1 MPPSLP
7 VAILGAGRIGQ
18 VHARTIAHR
27 IPGARL
33 VGVADPRLEAAQAL
47 ADELGIP
54 RVSAHPAELIADP
67 EVRAVLVCSSTD
79 THADLVIA
87 AAGEGKHVF
96 CEKPLDLDLAR
107 IDLVLQAVDRAGVQ
121 LMLGFNRR
129 FDPDFARV
137 RALVAS
143 GAVGR
148 PEMLRIT
155 SRDPSPPPAEYVA
168 VSGGLFLDM
177 TIHDF
182 DMARFVMGQEVV
194 ELHAMAGVLVD
205 PVIGDAGD
213 VDSAVI
219 SLRFAGGALGVIENS
234 RRAVYGYDQRVEV
247 LGSGGRVG
255 NGNHSAD
262 SVQLANGQGLHDPP
276 LLDFF
281 MERYAAA
288 YEAEIRAFVDA
299 VQAGT
304 TPPVGGDD
312 GRMAVVLGLAAER
325 SVALGRPVEISEIA
339 G

>member
-1 MPPSLP
+1 MSAPLP
-7 VAILGAGRIGQ
+7 IAILGAGRIGQ

-27 IPGARL
+27 IPGARV
-33 VGVADPRLEAAQAL
+33 VGVADPRLDAAQAL
-47 ADELGIP
+47 AGELGIP
-54 RVSAHPAELIADP
+54 VATIDPLELIAEP
-67 EVRAVLVCSSTD
+67 GVAAVLVCSSTD

-87 AAGEGKHVF
+87 AARAGKHVF

-107 IDLVLQAVDRAGVQ
+107 IDEVLAEVRRAGVQ

-137 RALVAS
+137 RALVAG

-168 VSGGLFLDM
+168 VSGGMFLDM

-194 ELHAMAGVLVD
+194 ELHTTAAVLVD
-205 PVIGDAGD
+205 PAIGAAGD
-213 VDSAVI
+213 VDSAII
-219 SLRFAGGALGVIENS
+219 SLRFADGALGVIENS

-247 LGSGGRVG
+247 LGSAGCVG
-255 NGNHSAD
+255 NRNHAAD
-262 SVQLANGQGLHDPP
+262 SVRLSDAQGLHDPLP
-276 LLDFF
+276 LDFF
-281 MERYAAA
+281 MQRYTEAYAA
-288 YEAEIRAFVDA
+288 EIEAFVQA
-299 VQAGT
+299 VRGGT
-304 TPPVGGDD
+304 APPVGGRD
-312 GRMAVVLGLAAER
+312 GRLAVVLGLAAKR
-325 SVALGRPVEISEIA
+325 SLALGRPVRIEEIA